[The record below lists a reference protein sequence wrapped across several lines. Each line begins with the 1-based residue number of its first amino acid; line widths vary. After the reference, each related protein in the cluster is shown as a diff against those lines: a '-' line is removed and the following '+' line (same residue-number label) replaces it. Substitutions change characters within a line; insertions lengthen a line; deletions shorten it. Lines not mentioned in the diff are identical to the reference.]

1 MQTIRRGHTQNVFIC
16 QDKNQSKKVV
26 TAYFPTVVGLNM
38 PHAAPAI
45 SGKTPFHHPMPG
57 NINKKGTDPRR
68 ISPFLFAWCR
78 RSESNRHGR
87 KARRI
92 LSPLR
97 LPVSPL
103 RQVTKSLSDSV
114 LLNIKAR
121 RFIVNRIIALSIN
134 SCCPTTF
141 SLGLRRFIDKSKGLM
156 VL

>member
-1 MQTIRRGHTQNVFIC
+1 MQTIRRGHTQNVLIC

-26 TAYFPTVVGLNM
+26 TAYFPAVAGLTM
-38 PHAAPAI
+38 PHAAPVI

-68 ISPFLFAWCR
+68 ISPFLYAWCR
-78 RSESNRHGR
+78 RSELNRHGR

-103 RQVTKSLSDSV
+103 RQATKSLRDSV
-114 LLNIKAR
+114 ILSIKAR
-121 RFIVNRIIALSIN
+121 RFIVNRIIALSMN
-134 SCCPTTF
+134 GCCPNPF
-141 SLGLRRFIDKSKGLM
+141 SLGIFCLATAYSDLA
-156 VL
+156 